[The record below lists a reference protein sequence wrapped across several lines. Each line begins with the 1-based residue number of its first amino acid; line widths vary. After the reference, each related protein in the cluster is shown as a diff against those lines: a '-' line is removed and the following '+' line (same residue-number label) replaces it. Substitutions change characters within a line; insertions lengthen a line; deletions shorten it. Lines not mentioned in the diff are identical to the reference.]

1 MNKLIFIILLFV
13 VSCDSTEKKIKDS
26 LFFQRGVRR
35 NATVEIYDTLY
46 SKTAIENLEFFEN
59 RSRFLINSIKMA
71 NEYRD
76 SILLLQYPKTKQDS
90 LLKIGFLWKINRQR
104 ELNNIYFKQ
113 KFAEDIYH
121 EMNDTIAG
129 YYVKIIT
136 KDYTDNFIV
145 NPKFQIICP
154 VYMYENK

>member
-13 VSCDSTEKKIKDS
+13 VSCDSPEKKIKDS

-104 ELNNIYFKQ
+104 
-113 KFAEDIYH
+113 
-121 EMNDTIAG
+121 
-129 YYVKIIT
+129 
-136 KDYTDNFIV
+136 
-145 NPKFQIICP
+145 
-154 VYMYENK
+154 